1 MTSHALNLTILLIA
15 SCLLVVGPSL
25 RAQSYESTVETK
37 FYKPGSNARAVF
49 ASGLSSAIS
58 TNNYLMVVFGAD
70 WCPDCRKLYENLAS
84 EEVASYMDDHMNFV
98 TIDVGRKDLNI
109 DLAAELGW
117 RLAPQTWQP
126 GVGPPRRV
134 VAEEHQVRAAHEPG
148 S

>member
-37 FYKPGSNARAVF
+37 FYKPGNNARAVF

-70 WCPDCRKLYENLAS
+70 WCPDCGKLYENLAS

-109 DLAAELGW
+109 DLAAELGVSG
-117 RLAPQTWQP
+117 RTLASLEWSRSRSSPKSNP
-126 GVGPPRRV
+126 SVLLVSPD
-134 VAEEHQVRAAHEPG
+134 
-148 S
+148 